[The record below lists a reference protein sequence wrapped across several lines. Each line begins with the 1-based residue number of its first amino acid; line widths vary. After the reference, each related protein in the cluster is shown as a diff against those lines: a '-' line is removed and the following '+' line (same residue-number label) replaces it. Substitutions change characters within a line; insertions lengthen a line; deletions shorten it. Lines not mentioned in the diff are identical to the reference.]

1 MDKNTII
8 GFILIFAL
16 ILGFNFLNRP
26 SQEQLEAQRRERDSI
41 AAVNEANRLA
51 ALDLEYQQL
60 ENELK
65 RPTEVTDTTKALSMY
80 GDFAYVSVGTDSFVT
95 VESELLKLVFA
106 SRGGRLYS
114 AELKDYKT
122 WDKKPLILFEGD
134 ESMMDFTLLTNNNR
148 VLQTKNLFFQ
158 PSVVLDADGNQV
170 VTMRLPM
177 DEDSYLDFVY
187 TIPEDNYMI
196 GFDIQAKNMQR
207 YLDPSLQALDLKWQ
221 AKIRQQ
227 EKGRKFENRYA
238 TLNYKYATDNMVTM
252 SDSRDKSEQ
261 AVGAVRWIAF
271 KDQFFSTILIANQN
285 FTSAQFESQEEAQ
298 DVRYLKKYRAD
309 ANVVFDPTGREAT
322 NMHIFLGPNS
332 YPVLNAYDKGLDR
345 NQKLDLEKI
354 IPLGWALFRWIS
366 VYLIIPVFNWFGSF
380 IASYGLIIL
389 LLTLVIKLIILPFTF
404 KSYMST
410 AKMRVLKP
418 QIDEINAKIP
428 ADKAMERQQTTMNL
442 YRKVG
447 VSPMSGCLPMLLQMP
462 FLFAMFSFFPTAIE
476 LRQQSF
482 LWAHDLSTYD
492 AIVSW
497 STYIPIITPYFGNH
511 ISLFCLLMT
520 ITNII
525 YTKVNMA
532 NQAQQSMPGMNMVM
546 YLMPLMF
553 LFMFN
558 SYASGLTYYYL
569 LSILITIGQTYLFR
583 LFVNEDKL
591 LKELEARKGKPA
603 KKSGF
608 MKRLEDAQ
616 RMQMEQAK
624 KGKRK

>member
-1 MDKNTII
+1 
-8 GFILIFAL
+8 
-16 ILGFNFLNRP
+16 
-26 SQEQLEAQRRERDSI
+26 
-41 AAVNEANRLA
+41 
-51 ALDLEYQQL
+51 
-60 ENELK
+60 
-65 RPTEVTDTTKALSMY
+65 MY

-428 ADKAMERQQTTMNL
+428 ADKAMGRQQTTMNL
-442 YRKVG
+442 YRKVV
-447 VSPMSGCLPMLLQMP
+447 VSPMSGCLHMLLQMP

-476 LRQQSF
+476 LRQQIF

-520 ITNII
+520 ITKII

>member
-252 SDSRDKSEQ
+252 SDSRDKSGQ

-332 YPVLNAYDKGLDR
+332 DR
-345 NQKLDLEKI
+345 K
-354 IPLGWALFRWIS
+354 S
-366 VYLIIPVFNWFGSF
+366 VV
-380 IASYGLIIL
+380 
-389 LLTLVIKLIILPFTF
+389 
-404 KSYMST
+404 
-410 AKMRVLKP
+410 
-418 QIDEINAKIP
+418 
-428 ADKAMERQQTTMNL
+428 
-442 YRKVG
+442 
-447 VSPMSGCLPMLLQMP
+447 
-462 FLFAMFSFFPTAIE
+462 
-476 LRQQSF
+476 
-482 LWAHDLSTYD
+482 
-492 AIVSW
+492 
-497 STYIPIITPYFGNH
+497 
-511 ISLFCLLMT
+511 
-520 ITNII
+520 
-525 YTKVNMA
+525 
-532 NQAQQSMPGMNMVM
+532 
-546 YLMPLMF
+546 
-553 LFMFN
+553 
-558 SYASGLTYYYL
+558 
-569 LSILITIGQTYLFR
+569 
-583 LFVNEDKL
+583 
-591 LKELEARKGKPA
+591 
-603 KKSGF
+603 
-608 MKRLEDAQ
+608 
-616 RMQMEQAK
+616 
-624 KGKRK
+624 